1 MRKENIWIGNMYRIN
16 LYYIDYQ
23 IAIEKEKTM
32 KGINPLNLQE
42 NMSFYLWEQMQI
54 EIPKNAHSG

>member
-1 MRKENIWIGNMYRIN
+1 MRKESIWIGNMYRIN

-32 KGINPLNLQE
+32 KGMNSWICRK
-42 NMSFYLWEQMQI
+42 I
-54 EIPKNAHSG
+54 GHSTYGNKCK

>member
-1 MRKENIWIGNMYRIN
+1 MRKENIDRYN
-16 LYYIDYQ
+16 LYSMILNYMYFQ
-23 IAIEKEKTM
+23 ILKKTM
-32 KGINPLNLQE
+32 KGMNPLNLKE

>member
-42 NMSFYLWEQMQI
+42 NWSFYLWEQM
-54 EIPKNAHSG
+54 